1 MFISFFVDAAF
12 TPFSII
18 AVHGLN
24 PWGNPE
30 HALDTWRKPKGANGN
45 LWLRDELP
53 KTVPYARIF
62 LYSYDSSPAFGSS
75 KERFVHQAN
84 DLLERVH
91 IKRADCEKRP
101 IILIGHSLG
110 GILIK
115 QALVNAHSNTR
126 YTPIKQASSGLVF
139 FGTPHAGGK
148 DALVSIGKLSAR
160 VATSILQN
168 PSKDVMEALTKGS
181 LFSDVLQESWR
192 HQLNLYKIVS
202 FYEGIGDVRHLCIPH
217 FTMQP
222 NISYKNHRSYQ
233 ENLPF

>member
-1 MFISFFVDAAF
+1 MHLFSVVEL
-12 TPFSII
+12 TPDSII

-24 PWGNPE
+24 PRGNPD
-30 HALDTWRKPKGANGN
+30 HAFDTWRKPKGADGN

-53 KTVPYARIF
+53 KTISNARIF

-84 DLLERVH
+84 DLLERIH
-91 IKRADCEKRP
+91 IKRAECSDRP
-101 IILIGHSLG
+101 ILLLGHSLG

-115 QALVNAHSNTR
+115 QALVNAHSNAR
-126 YTPIKQASSGLVF
+126 YRPIKEATSGLVF

-148 DALVSIGKLSAR
+148 DALVTIGKISAK
-160 VATSILQN
+160 VATSILRN

-202 FYEGIGDVRHLCIPH
+202 FYEGIGDVCPQGDMKCS
-217 FTMQP
+217 F
-222 NISYKNHRSYQ
+222 
-233 ENLPF
+233 

>member
-1 MFISFFVDAAF
+1 M
-12 TPFSII
+12 
-18 AVHGLN
+18 
-24 PWGNPE
+24 
-30 HALDTWRKPKGANGN
+30 
-45 LWLRDELP
+45 
-53 KTVPYARIF
+53 
-62 LYSYDSSPAFGSS
+62 
-75 KERFVHQAN
+75 HQAN
-84 DLLERVH
+84 DLLERIH

-202 FYEGIGDVRHLCIPH
+202 FYEGIGDVSHLCIPH

-222 NISYKNHRSYQ
+222 HI
-233 ENLPF
+233 

>member
-1 MFISFFVDAAF
+1 MESVASKWVVA
-12 TPFSII
+12 TELTVCSIV

-24 PWGNPE
+24 PWGNPD
-30 HALDTWRKPKGANGN
+30 HAFDTWRKPKGANGN

-53 KTVPYARIF
+53 KTVPNARIF
-62 LYSYDSSPAFGSS
+62 LYQYDSSPAFGSS

-84 DLLERVH
+84 DLLERIH
-91 IKRADCEKRP
+91 IKRTDGSAPTRP
-101 IILIGHSLG
+101 ILLLGHSLG

-115 QALVNAHSNTR
+115 QALVNAHSNAR
-126 YTPIKQASSGLVF
+126 YRPIKEATSGLVF

-148 DALVSIGKLSAR
+148 DALVTIGKISAK
-160 VATSILQN
+160 VASKVMRN

-202 FYEGIGDVRHLCIPH
+202 FYEGIGDVC
-217 FTMQP
+217 M
-222 NISYKNHRSYQ
+222 
-233 ENLPF
+233 LPVLRE